1 MAIDEDVRAIKDRMR
16 EWAQLLVER
25 KAFPLLLVYV
35 GPDSELR
42 FLTAAPPGTIAIAEV
57 LERAAAAIRIES
69 N

>member
-1 MAIDEDVRAIKDRMR
+1 MPTDEDVRAIKDRMR
-16 EWAQLLVER
+16 EWAGLLVER

-35 GPDSELR
+35 GPDGELR
-42 FLTAAPPGTIAIAEV
+42 FLTTAPPGTVQVAEA